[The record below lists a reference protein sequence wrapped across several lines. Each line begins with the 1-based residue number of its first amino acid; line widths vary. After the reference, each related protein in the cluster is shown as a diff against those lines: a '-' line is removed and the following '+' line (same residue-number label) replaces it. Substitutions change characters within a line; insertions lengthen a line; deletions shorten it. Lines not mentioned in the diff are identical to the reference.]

1 MLVEHGGPSPGQS
14 LHGGEPVGPGRSHRL
29 RETGVDPIG
38 SAEGNHR
45 PGDVEPQDIS
55 DLTPGDGGELRMAD
69 CGVHC
74 RVIRIGG
81 GDQGETLHNQEDKE
95 PGVTVSGTVIVFA
108 RVPMGTVGSA
118 GFVDMNNE
126 GSSDLGGHLR
136 NQARTAAVVAAVSLL
151 TACGDAPFAS
161 LGERSSGWIGE
172 PTVVT
177 TTTVATTVPIVVGA
191 EVLKWFN
198 DGLGGEFLDDAEAL
212 KVAVFARRGGDLF
225 IQASRAEIAI
235 LLPDVKFPTSTPYL
249 SEYVTSQLVFDETG
263 ELEEDPVAAFGI
275 WSSEPYTRSRS
286 VAQMIIMQV
295 SADAVTAADVAA
307 PGADNSCER
316 FADRSTEVC
325 AVSTIGDRPV
335 WALEASNGTTM
346 IWWDGDY
353 RYELFGRSYVAP
365 AALEEMAS
373 GLVPLSELET
383 APG

>member
-1 MLVEHGGPSPGQS
+1 M
-14 LHGGEPVGPGRSHRL
+14 
-29 RETGVDPIG
+29 
-38 SAEGNHR
+38 
-45 PGDVEPQDIS
+45 
-55 DLTPGDGGELRMAD
+55 
-69 CGVHC
+69 
-74 RVIRIGG
+74 
-81 GDQGETLHNQEDKE
+81 
-95 PGVTVSGTVIVFA
+95 
-108 RVPMGTVGSA
+108 
-118 GFVDMNNE
+118 
-126 GSSDLGGHLR
+126 
-136 NQARTAAVVAAVSLL
+136 VAAVSLL

-172 PTVVT
+172 PTIVT

-191 EVLKWFN
+191 EILKWFN

-225 IQASRAEIAI
+225 IQASRAEIAT

-286 VAQMIIMQV
+286 VAQMIIMEV
-295 SADAVTAADVAA
+295 SADAVTAAEVAA

-316 FADRSTEVC
+316 FVDRSTEVC

-373 GLVPLSELET
+373 DLVPLSELEA